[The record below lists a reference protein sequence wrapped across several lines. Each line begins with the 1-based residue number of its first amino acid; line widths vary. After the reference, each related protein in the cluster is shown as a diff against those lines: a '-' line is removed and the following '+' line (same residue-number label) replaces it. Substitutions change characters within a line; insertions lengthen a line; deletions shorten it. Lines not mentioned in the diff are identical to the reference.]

1 MKKGIEMGK
10 RLNDVSRK
18 ASLPCVKPLPV
29 IRPYRV
35 VIQMTDTGAM
45 REELMFCHPTVF
57 YSKLEMQL
65 RSLGYSK
72 QAAATAYVKIS
83 EELIGG

>member
-1 MKKGIEMGK
+1 MEKQLSDIS
-10 RLNDVSRK
+10 RVSTL
-18 ASLPCVKPLPV
+18 SCIKPLPV

-65 RSLGYSK
+65 RSIGYSK
-72 QAAATAYVKIS
+72 QSAATAYVKIS